1 MRWDLESTFEIVPML
16 TREPGLWQHVAI
28 LEGTAESIRDRSQP
42 QGLDPQHRKRRL
54 KQLIVL
60 KVMAE
65 CVQKVNN
72 DRPC

>member
-1 MRWDLESTFEIVPML
+1 MEIVLLL

-28 LEGTAESIRDRSQP
+28 LEGIAESIRDRSQP

-54 KQLIVL
+54 KQVMIL
-60 KVMAE
+60 KATAE
-65 CVQKVNN
+65 CVQKMNS